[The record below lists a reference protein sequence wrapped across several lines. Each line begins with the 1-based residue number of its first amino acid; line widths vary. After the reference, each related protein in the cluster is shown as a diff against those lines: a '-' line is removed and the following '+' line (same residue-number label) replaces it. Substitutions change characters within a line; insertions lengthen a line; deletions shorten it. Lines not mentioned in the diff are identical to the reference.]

1 MTVFYEYTKPFSH
14 NSLVNGLVWDKQTLL
29 LNFKL
34 QSKKKLQMTL
44 FFMHMQYMVGYL
56 MIRCENDT
64 KYLIRSKTNSCICN
78 TELVI

>member
-1 MTVFYEYTKPFSH
+1 
-14 NSLVNGLVWDKQTLL
+14 
-29 LNFKL
+29 
-34 QSKKKLQMTL
+34 MTL